1 MISVELER
9 AYIEWIKLDGAIS
22 ILTGL
27 QHDYSKYENLRLI
40 PDLNADGSEGLYLY
54 GDRLETDYEYQ
65 DRLKIERNIEER
77 DLREYERLK
86 AKFGD

>member
-1 MISVELER
+1 MISVLLER
-9 AYIEWIKLDGAIS
+9 AYIEWTKLDSAIS

-40 PDLNADGSEGLYLY
+40 PDLKADGAEGLYLY